1 MKSYGAKKVQPPTTE
16 AAPHRIPKSHH
27 DDDNG
32 DTPPANMSVM
42 RLQLRP
48 LPSASRT
55 CMRYFSSASK
65 KQGEPA
71 IPPLHT
77 HTVMNLTPPT
87 EDVLDILK
95 TSTAGRHPSNTGAP
109 FPSKSP
115 SKSPSTPPPTS
126 ALSRFARG
134 AGLDSTTPSRELA
147 ESERIAQYQRQIY
160 RKWQPGDV
168 YAPHDL
174 SGSEQKKWKYGRKK
188 PQQDAFDVLGIN
200 PVLEYKNFTMMSEYM
215 TEMGRIKH
223 SKDTGLRPKNQR
235 KIAKAIRRAVG
246 LGLMP
251 SVHRHPLVLKKSS
264 PTRFL

>member
-1 MKSYGAKKVQPPTTE
+1 MLE
-16 AAPHRIPKSHH
+16 
-27 DDDNG
+27 
-32 DTPPANMSVM
+32 
-42 RLQLRP
+42 
-48 LPSASRT
+48 PS
-55 CMRYFSSASK
+55 
-65 KQGEPA
+65 
-71 IPPLHT
+71 
-77 HTVMNLTPPT
+77 NPPT

-95 TSTAGRHPSNTGAP
+95 TSTAARHPSATR
-109 FPSKSP
+109 
-115 SKSPSTPPPTS
+115 TTS
-126 ALSRFARG
+126 ANTAATRPKESATTRFARG

-147 ESERIAQYQRQIY
+147 ESERLAQYQRQIY

-174 SGSEQKKWKYGRKK
+174 SGTEQKKWKYGRKK

-264 PTRFL
+264 PSRFL